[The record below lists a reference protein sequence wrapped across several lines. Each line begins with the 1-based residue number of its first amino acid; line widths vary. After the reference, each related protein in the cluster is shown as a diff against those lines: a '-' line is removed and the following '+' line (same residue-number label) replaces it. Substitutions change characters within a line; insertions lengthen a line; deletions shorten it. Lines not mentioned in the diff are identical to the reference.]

1 MFQFNVSI
9 ECFNSIFEVSNEYNG
24 SSSFLGGHIPLNKTD
39 FYNTIVL
46 IFQIINQNEMKM
58 RHSQSNSN
66 KACRHIKIDP
76 FLIQIEHHSHVL

>member
-1 MFQFNVSI
+1 MNIMVQVHFF
-9 ECFNSIFEVSNEYNG
+9 FG
-24 SSSFLGGHIPLNKTD
+24 GGGHIPLNKTD

-46 IFQIINQNEMKM
+46 IFQIINQKEMKM